1 MSASDYL
8 EGKLKDHVL
17 RGLSYT
23 PPTTLYLAL
32 YTSAPN
38 DAGGGTEVSGG
49 GYIRQAVTVSGT
61 YSNSNIVQFPNTGWA
76 GTIVA
81 IALFD
86 ASSGG
91 NFLIWN
97 TITSTA
103 VASGEQPVFNVG
115 TLSFTAD

>member
-38 DAGGGTEVSGG
+38 DSGGGTEVSGG
-49 GYIRQAVTVSGT
+49 GYVRQAITVSGT
-61 YSNSNIVQFPNTGWA
+61 YSNSNIVEFPNTGWS

-81 IALFD
+81 IGLFD
-86 ASSGG
+86 ASTGG
-91 NFLIWN
+91 NFLLYK

-103 VASGEQPVFNVG
+103 VASNEKPVFNVG
-115 TLSFTAD
+115 TISFTAD